1 MVLAPDGSELAC
13 TRHPTPRGPEALL
26 DGIAAIVRQVSED
39 QGLGGDVPVGIG
51 VAGLVD
57 HRGVLRHGPNQPGV
71 VELDV
76 QGGLVDRLGERVVV
90 DNDGNCAV
98 WAEHVSGAAQ
108 GASDVVLV
116 TLGTGIGAGILI
128 GGQVVRGANGMAGEP
143 GHTRVDPN
151 GPPCPCGKRGC
162 WERYASGA
170 GLARVARDEAEAG
183 RLDAVLAHVGGDEAA
198 IHGEDV
204 VEVARTGDPEALG
217 VMAQFGVVDS
227 AGRGQPRRR
236 ARPGGRGAG
245 GRPDRRRRPVAGRDP
260 PSPARAARGR
270 RAPRAAPDRGRPPRH
285 QGGRHRGRPPGRRPR
300 LNPPEAGG
308 VTPLPSPS
316 MDFRRITSLPPYV
329 FTIIDGLKVELRR
342 DGVDVVDLGFGN
354 PDLPSPDVAVAKLAE
369 AAHNPRNHRYSSS
382 RGIPKLREAVAA
394 LYERRFGVALDPD
407 LEVIN
412 TIGAKEGFSHLMWV
426 LLDRG
431 DAALVPSPSYPIHI
445 WGPLFAGADVREV
458 PLSTDVDF
466 FENLAEA
473 YEYSWPKP
481 RVIVLSF
488 PHNPTTTC
496 VDLDFMQKV
505 VDFAREREVV
515 LVHDF
520 AYAELGFDGY
530 SPPSILQV
538 EGAKDVAVELYSMTK
553 SFSMAGWRSAFLV
566 GNHEV
571 VQALAKL
578 KSYLDYGE
586 LPAHPD
592 RHHGHAERGPRAPQ
606 AGQRDLPV
614 PP

>member
-1 MVLAPDGSELAC
+1 MATPTIGVDVGGTKLLAVVLAPDGSELAC
-13 TRHPTPRGPEALL
+13 TRHPTPRGAEALL

-217 VMAQFGVVDS
+217 VMAQFAWWTALGVANLVAVLDPEVVVLGGGLID
-227 AGRGQPRRR
+227 AADLWLDETRRR
-236 ARPGGRGAG
+236 LPELLVAAG
-245 GRPDRRRRPVAGRDP
+245 
-260 PSPARAARGR
+260 
-270 RAPRAAPDRGRPPRH
+270 
-285 QGGRHRGRPPGRRPR
+285 HR
-300 LNPPEAGG
+300 E
-308 VTPLPSPS
+308 
-316 MDFRRITSLPPYV
+316 LPP
-329 FTIIDGLKVELRR
+329 I
-342 DGVDVVDLGFGN
+342 
-354 PDLPSPDVAVAKLAE
+354 E
-369 AAHNPRNHRYSSS
+369 AAHH
-382 RGIPKLREAVAA
+382 GTKAA
-394 LYERRFGVALDPD
+394 A
-407 LEVIN
+407 
-412 TIGAKEGFSHLMWV
+412 IGAG
-426 LLDRG
+426 LL
-431 DAALVPSPSYPIHI
+431 AA
-445 WGPLFAGADVREV
+445 GPA
-458 PLSTDVDF
+458 
-466 FENLAEA
+466 
-473 YEYSWPKP
+473 
-481 RVIVLSF
+481 
-488 PHNPTTTC
+488 
-496 VDLDFMQKV
+496 
-505 VDFAREREVV
+505 
-515 LVHDF
+515 
-520 AYAELGFDGY
+520 
-530 SPPSILQV
+530 
-538 EGAKDVAVELYSMTK
+538 
-553 SFSMAGWRSAFLV
+553 
-566 GNHEV
+566 
-571 VQALAKL
+571 
-578 KSYLDYGE
+578 
-586 LPAHPD
+586 
-592 RHHGHAERGPRAPQ
+592 
-606 AGQRDLPV
+606 
-614 PP
+614 